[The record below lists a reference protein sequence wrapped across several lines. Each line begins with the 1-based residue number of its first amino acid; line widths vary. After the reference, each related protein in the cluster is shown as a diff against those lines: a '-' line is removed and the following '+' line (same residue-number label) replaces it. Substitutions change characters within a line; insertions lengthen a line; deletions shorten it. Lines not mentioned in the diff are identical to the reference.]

1 MVILIEKDFKF
12 IEVASIEYQ
21 ANSNVSPRII
31 RFRNIKYSKRLDQDK
46 LERIVR
52 EIHTRRRVK
61 INRDAKHHL
70 FWLYADQPLIILNL
84 INNKIGTT
92 EKTLKFYGKR
102 KCQIQASIVL
112 KVLKKYGLVSFRRV
126 SLTVNPGR
134 IGHTRKDRQITYNAW
149 EEMLQSTSYAEGY
162 I

>member
-1 MVILIEKDFKF
+1 LIEKDFKF
-12 IEVASIEYQ
+12 IEVAPIEYQ
-21 ANSNVSPRII
+21 VNSNISPRII
-31 RFRNIKYSKRLDQDK
+31 RFRNIKYSKRLDPDK

-61 INRDAKHHL
+61 IDRDSKHHL
-70 FWLYADQPLIILNL
+70 FWLYANQPLIILDL
-84 INNKIGTT
+84 ISNKIGTT
-92 EKTLKFYGKR
+92 EKTLKFYRNR

-112 KVLKKYGLVSFRRV
+112 KVLKRYGLVSFRRV

-149 EEMLQSTSYAEGY
+149 EEMLRSTSYAEGY